1 MENEKNG
8 WFLFIM
14 SQPGKSPTPRIR
26 LWRLLKGLGAAVL
39 RDGVYL
45 VPHRETLQQALA
57 EQVQGVQALGGAAY
71 LLAVEPVTA
80 TDAHFRALFD
90 RSAEYAT
97 LLATIAQLRATL
109 AETTGAQARRVLQQ
123 VRREYEAL
131 VAIDYFPGPAQ
142 AQSVQTL
149 AEAEVAVTRHFSPD
163 DPRPLHTGIQHLE
176 RAAYRGKRW
185 ATRQR
190 VWVDRV
196 ASAWLIRRFIDPD
209 ARFLWVH
216 TPQDCP
222 ADAMG
227 FDFDGA
233 AFTHTDNRVTF
244 EVLLASFDLATDPAL
259 TRLGVLV
266 HALDVGGVP
275 VPEAAGFEAI
285 LTGAQA
291 SCADDDQ
298 LLTAMMPVLHALYTA
313 FSQETPGSERPEGK
327 SPRQASPRHSQ
338 G

>member
-1 MENEKNG
+1 MDNEKNG

-45 VPHRETLQQALA
+45 LPRRETLQQALE
-57 EQVQGVQALGGAAY
+57 EQVQGVQTLGGAAY
-71 LLAVEPVTA
+71 LLTVEPVTA

-90 RSAEYAT
+90 RSEEYAA
-97 LLATIAQLRATL
+97 LLATIARLRATL
-109 AETTGAQARRVLQQ
+109 VETTDAPARRVLQQ
-123 VRREYEAL
+123 VRRDHEAL

-142 AQSVQTL
+142 AQSTQAL
-149 AEAEVAVTRHFSPD
+149 AEAEAAVTRHFSPD
-163 DPRPLHTGIQHLE
+163 EPQPLHTGIRHLE
-176 RAAYRGKRW
+176 RTAYGGKLW

-190 VWVDRV
+190 LWVDRV

-209 ARFLWVH
+209 ARFLWLK
-216 TPQDCP
+216 TPQECP
-222 ADAMG
+222 ADAIG

-233 AFTHTDNRVTF
+233 AFTHTANRVTF

-266 HALDVGGVP
+266 HSLDVGGVP

-285 LTGAQA
+285 LTGVQA

-298 LLTAMMPVLHALYTA
+298 LLTEMTPVLHALYAA
-313 FSQETPGSERPEGK
+313 FGLETP
-327 SPRQASPRHSQ
+327 
-338 G
+338 

>member
-1 MENEKNG
+1 MVNTKNA
-8 WFLFIM
+8 WLLFIM
-14 SQPGKSPTPRIR
+14 SQPGKSTTPRIR

-45 VPHRETLQQALA
+45 VPYRETLRQALE
-57 EQVQGVQALGGAAY
+57 EQVQGVQTLGGAAY
-71 LLAVEPVTA
+71 VLAVEPVTA

-90 RSAEYAT
+90 RSEEYAT
-97 LLATIAQLRATL
+97 LLTTISQLRATL
-109 AETTGAQARRVLQQ
+109 AETTEAQARRVLQQ

-142 AQSVQTL
+142 AQSAQAL
-149 AEAEVAVTRHFSPD
+149 AEADAAVTRHFSPD
-163 DPRPLHTGIQHLE
+163 EPRPLHTGIRHLE
-176 RAAYRGKRW
+176 RTAYCGKLW

-196 ASAWLIRRFIDPD
+196 ASAWLIRRFIDPK
-209 ARFLWVH
+209 ARFLWLE

-222 ADAMG
+222 ADAIG

-233 AFTHTDNRVTF
+233 AFTHTGHRVTF
-244 EVLLASFDLATDPAL
+244 EVFVASFDLETDAAL
-259 TRLGVLV
+259 ARLGMLV

-285 LTGAQA
+285 LMGVRA
-291 SCADDDQ
+291 SGADDDQ
-298 LLTAMMPVLHALYTA
+298 VLTAMMPVLDALYTA
-313 FSQETPGSERPEGK
+313 FGQETP
-327 SPRQASPRHSQ
+327 
-338 G
+338 